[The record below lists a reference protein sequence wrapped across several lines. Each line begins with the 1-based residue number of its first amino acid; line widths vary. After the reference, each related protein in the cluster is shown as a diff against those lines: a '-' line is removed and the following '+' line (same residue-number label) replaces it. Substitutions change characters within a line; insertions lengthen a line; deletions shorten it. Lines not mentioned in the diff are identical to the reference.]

1 MGDQF
6 IKVFVTTEG
15 LEYLEQA
22 LKEGRGI
29 LLMAPHIGN
38 PHIGI
43 LCPEVDG
50 VWGKEPHHQGR
61 KTQET

>member
-15 LEYLEQA
+15 LEYLDQA

-38 PHIGI
+38 PHIGF
-43 LCPEVDG
+43 VS
-50 VWGKEPHHQGR
+50 
-61 KTQET
+61 